1 MPKSNNNLAS
11 ITRQAARPKRWD
23 DPLDPAMSEAT
34 LDMLMATEPFAS
46 MDESAFPAGT
56 PLRGILR
63 ADTAVRDYAAGQ
75 FVLRKG
81 DYGTSAFMV
90 LEGEVEVIL
99 RPEIDPE
106 LLGRAPTFKKSF
118 IERLAQLWSNN
129 PEPESWSKKSLLA
142 SDGPKLSVSKQLG
155 AVYLQDFPQVVS
167 RAKTVALKKGQ
178 LFGEIS
184 ALSRMP
190 RTATVVASTKQTRLL
205 EFSWEGLRDIMRFDP
220 ALKKQIDKIY
230 RENSLK
236 NFLRNHPLFSHL
248 DESGYAQLCDAAQL
262 ESFGE
267 YNWSGAYLRLVKDG
281 DEAISANEPVIA
293 REGEYSNGI
302 YMLSAGFC
310 RVSQRYGNGERTL
323 NYIGA
328 GSVFG
333 YEEMANHWKNP
344 NQELQSRFT
353 LRSLGYAYLIFIP
366 TASVEKYVNRD
377 LLESSLRSS
386 PVPDDLSKHVH
397 QRSVEDGSAPSAS
410 LMEFMVEH
418 RFFNG
423 TKSMVI
429 DMDRCTRCDDCVRAC
444 AATHDGN
451 PRFLRHGPMIDNL
464 MIANA
469 CMHCVDPV
477 CMIGCPT
484 GAIHRTSFGGEV
496 VINPATCIGCG
507 VCAANCPY
515 DSIRMVEV
523 RSYKGEFLVDE
534 EFQPILK
541 ATKCDLCVEQ
551 TSGPACQNACPH
563 DALSRTDLTAGG
575 SAARWRR
582 FYRFLCCCS
591 PTSSWLRCIHA
602 TLT

>member
-1 MPKSNNNLAS
+1 MPRALTMAKSDHHLAS
-11 ITRQAARPKRWD
+11 ISRQASRPKRWD
-23 DPLDPAMSEAT
+23 NPLDPAMSEAT
-34 LDMLMATEPFAS
+34 LDLLMATEPFAS
-46 MDESAFPAGT
+46 MDPSAFPAGT
-56 PLRGILR
+56 PLREILR
-63 ADTAVRDYAAGQ
+63 ADTAVREYAAGEI
-75 FVLRKG
+75 VLRKD
-81 DYGTSAFMV
+81 DYGTSAFLV

-99 RPEIDPE
+99 RPEIDPQ
-106 LLGRAPTFKKSF
+106 LLGRSASIKKSF
-118 IERLAQLWSNN
+118 MARLAQLWNNN
-129 PEPESWSKKSLLA
+129 PEPEGWRKKSPRA
-142 SDGPKLSVSKQLG
+142 SDQPNGSLNKERGS
-155 AVYLQDFPQVVS
+155 VYLQDYPQIVS
-167 RAKTVALKKGQ
+167 GAQTAALKKGQ
-178 LFGEIS
+178 MFGEIS

-190 RTATVVASTKQTRLL
+190 RTATVVASTPQARLL
-205 EFSWEGLRDIMRFDP
+205 EFSWEGLRDIMRHDSE
-220 ALKKQIDKIY
+220 LKKQIDQIY

-248 DESGYAQLCDAAQL
+248 EDSGYEQLCEDAQL
-262 ESFGE
+262 ENFGE
-267 YNWSGAYLRLVKDG
+267 YNWSGSYLRLAKNG
-281 DEAISANEPVIA
+281 EQAIAANEPVIV

-302 YMLSAGFC
+302 YMISAGFC
-310 RVSQRYGNGERTL
+310 RVSQKYGNGERTL

-333 YEEMANHWKNP
+333 YEEIANHWRNP
-344 NQELQSRFT
+344 KQDMHSLHS
-353 LRSLGYAYLIFIP
+353 LRSLGYAHLIFIP
-366 TASVEKYVNRD
+366 TATLEKYANREWQETGPLTRPD
-377 LLESSLRSS
+377 PE
-386 PVPDDLSKHVH
+386 PVLALADIRLDEVGDA
-397 QRSVEDGSAPSAS
+397 RSAS
-410 LMEFMVEH
+410 LMEFMAEH

-444 AATHDGN
+444 ATTHDGN

-507 VCAANCPY
+507 TCAANCPY
-515 DSIRMVEV
+515 DSIRMVEI
-523 RSYKGEFLVDE
+523 RSSKGEFLVDE

-563 DALSRTDLTAGG
+563 DALSRTDLTQV
-575 SAARWRR
+575 
-582 FYRFLCCCS
+582 
-591 PTSSWLRCIHA
+591 TSLTKWLKRK
-602 TLT
+602 

>member
-1 MPKSNNNLAS
+1 MPKALTMAKSDTSPAS
-11 ITRQAARPKRWD
+11 ISRQAPRPKRWD

-34 LDMLMATEPFAS
+34 LESLMATEPFAS
-46 MDESAFPAGT
+46 MDEKSFPAGT

-63 ADTAVRDYAAGQ
+63 ADTAVREYAAGEII
-75 FVLRKG
+75 LRKD
-81 DYGTSAFMV
+81 DYGTSAFLV
-90 LEGEVEVIL
+90 LEGEVEVVL

-106 LLGRAPTFKKSF
+106 LLGRSTRVKKSF
-118 IERLAQLWSNN
+118 MARFAQLWNNN
-129 PEPESWSKKSLLA
+129 PEPEGWRKRSPRA
-142 SDGPKLSVSKQLG
+142 SDNLKGSLNKERGS
-155 AVYLQDFPQVVS
+155 VYLQDYPQIISGAQTAV
-167 RAKTVALKKGQ
+167 LKQGQ
-178 LFGEIS
+178 MFGEIS

-190 RTATVVASTKQTRLL
+190 RTATVVASTPRASLL
-205 EFSWEGLRDIMRFDP
+205 EFSWEGLRDLMRFDP
-220 ALKKQIDKIY
+220 ALKKQIDTIY
-230 RENSLK
+230 RANSLK

-248 DESGYAQLCDAAQL
+248 DEPGYEHLCQDAQL
-262 ESFGE
+262 ENFGE
-267 YNWSGAYLRLVKDG
+267 YNWSGSYLRLAKEG
-281 DEAISANEPVIA
+281 EQAISASEPVIV

-302 YMLSAGFC
+302 YMISAGFC
-310 RVSQRYGNGERTL
+310 RVSQKYGNGERTL

-333 YEEMANHWKNP
+333 YEEIANHWKNP
-344 NQELQSRFT
+344 RQGLQSRYS

-366 TASVEKYVNRD
+366 TPSLEKYANREWSESVSPFDHEPEPIAKAATGPAETDSVPAASV
-377 LLESSLRSS
+377 
-386 PVPDDLSKHVH
+386 
-397 QRSVEDGSAPSAS
+397 
-410 LMEFMVEH
+410 MEFMAEH

-444 AATHDGN
+444 ATTHDGN

-469 CMHCVDPV
+469 CMHCIDPV

-496 VINPATCIGCG
+496 VINPSTCIGCG
-507 VCAANCPY
+507 TCAVNCPY

-523 RSYKGEFLVDE
+523 RSSKGEFLVDE

-563 DALSRTDLTAGG
+563 DALSRTDLTQV
-575 SAARWRR
+575 
-582 FYRFLCCCS
+582 
-591 PTSSWLRCIHA
+591 TSLTKWLKRK
-602 TLT
+602 

>member
-1 MPKSNNNLAS
+1 MATSDTNLAS

-23 DPLDPAMSEAT
+23 NPLDPAMSDAT
-34 LDMLMATEPFAS
+34 LDLLLATEPFAS
-46 MDESAFPAGT
+46 MDQSAFPAST
-56 PLRGILR
+56 PLREILR
-63 ADTAVRDYAAGQ
+63 ADTAVREYVAGEII
-75 FVLRKG
+75 LRKD
-81 DYGTSAFMV
+81 DYGTSAF
-90 LEGEVEVIL
+90 LLLAGEVDVIL
-99 RPEIDPE
+99 RPQIDPQ
-106 LLGRAPTFKKSF
+106 LLGRAPSVKKNF
-118 IERLAQLWSNN
+118 IARLAQLWNNN
-129 PEPESWSKKSLLA
+129 PEPEGWSKKSPRA
-142 SDGPKLSVSKQLG
+142 SDNLKGSINKERGS
-155 AVYLQDFPQVVS
+155 VYLQDYPQIVS
-167 RAKTVALKKGQ
+167 GVQTVALKKGQ
-178 LFGEIS
+178 MFGEIS

-190 RTATVVASTKQTRLL
+190 RTATVVASTAQASLL
-205 EFSWEGLRDIMRFDP
+205 EFSWEGLRDIMRYDA
-220 ALKKQIDKIY
+220 ALKRQIDKIY

-236 NFLRNHPLFSHL
+236 NFLSHHPLFSHL
-248 DESGYAQLCDAAQL
+248 EEAGFVQLCEEAQL
-262 ESFGE
+262 ETFGD
-267 YNWSGAYLRLVKDG
+267 YNWSGAYRRLAMDG
-281 DEAISANEPVIA
+281 DSATFANEPLIA

-302 YMLSAGFC
+302 YMIRAGFC
-310 RVSQRYGNGERTL
+310 RVSQKYGNGERTL

-333 YEEMANHWKNP
+333 YEEIANHWKNP
-344 NQELQSRFT
+344 QHELQSLYT
-353 LRSLGYAYLIFIP
+353 LRSLGYAHLIFIP
-366 TASVEKYVNRD
+366 TASLEKYANRELSETD
-377 LLESSLRSS
+377 FPSS
-386 PVPDDLSKHVH
+386 PVPKSMSEPAGAH
-397 QRSVEDGSAPSAS
+397 SVEAGDAPSAS
-410 LMEFMVEH
+410 LMEFMAEH

-444 AATHDGN
+444 ASTHDGN

-507 VCAANCPY
+507 TCAANCPY

-523 RSYKGEFLVDE
+523 RSSKGEFLVDE

-563 DALSRTDLTAGG
+563 DALSRTDLTHV
-575 SAARWRR
+575 
-582 FYRFLCCCS
+582 
-591 PTSSWLRCIHA
+591 TSLTQWLKRK
-602 TLT
+602 

>member
-1 MPKSNNNLAS
+1 MAKSDSNLAS

-46 MDESAFPAGT
+46 MNVSAFPTGT
-56 PLRGILR
+56 PLREILR
-63 ADTAVRDYAAGQ
+63 ADTAVREYGAGEI
-75 FVLRKG
+75 VLRKN
-81 DYGTSAFMV
+81 DYGTSAFLV
-90 LEGEVEVIL
+90 LDGEVEVVL
-99 RPEIDPE
+99 HPDIDPQ
-106 LLGRAPTFKKSF
+106 LLGRSRSMKKSF
-118 IERLAQLWSNN
+118 MGRIAQLWNNN
-129 PEPESWSKKSLLA
+129 PEPEGW
-142 SDGPKLSVSKQLG
+142 G
-155 AVYLQDFPQVVS
+155 ARSPRAGNNIKGSIIQQSGSVYLQDYPQVVANS
-167 RAKTVALKKGQ
+167 QTATLKAGQ

-190 RTATVVASTKQTRLL
+190 RTATVVGSSAKSRLL
-205 EFSWEGLRDIMRFDP
+205 EFTWEGLRDIMRFDP
-220 ALKKQIDKIY
+220 ALKKQVDKIY

-236 NFLRNHPLFSHL
+236 VFLRHHPLFNHL
-248 DESGYAQLCDAAQL
+248 EESGYEQLCQDAQL

-267 YNWSGAYLRLVKDG
+267 YNWSGSYLRMAKDG
-281 DEAISANEPVIA
+281 EQTISKNEPIIA

-302 YMLSAGFC
+302 YMISAGFC
-310 RVSQRYGNGERTL
+310 RVSQKYGNGERTL

-333 YEEMANHWKNP
+333 YEEIVNHWRNP
-344 NQELQSRFT
+344 EQDLNALYT

-366 TASVEKYVNRD
+366 TASVEKYANRELSETD
-377 LLESSLRSS
+377 FPSSS
-386 PVPDDLSKHVH
+386 VPQSVSDSIRNHEATDD
-397 QRSVEDGSAPSAS
+397 ETPSAS
-410 LMEFMVEH
+410 LMEFMAEH

-444 AATHDGN
+444 ASTHDGN

-484 GAIHRTSFGGEV
+484 GAIHRSSFGGEV
-496 VINPATCIGCG
+496 IINPASCVGCG
-507 VCAANCPY
+507 TCAANCPY
-515 DSIRMVEV
+515 ESIRMVEV
-523 RSYKGEFLVDE
+523 RSSQGEFLVDE

-551 TSGPACQNACPH
+551 KSGPACLNACPH
-563 DALSRTDLTAGG
+563 DALSRTDLTHVT
-575 SAARWRR
+575 SLTRWLKRK
-582 FYRFLCCCS
+582 
-591 PTSSWLRCIHA
+591 
-602 TLT
+602 

>member
-1 MPKSNNNLAS
+1 MAKSDHNLAS
-11 ITRQAARPKRWD
+11 ISRQASRPKRWD
-23 DPLDPAMSEAT
+23 NPLDPAMSEAT
-34 LDMLMATEPFAS
+34 LDLLMATEPFAS
-46 MDESAFPAGT
+46 MDPSAFPAGT
-56 PLRGILR
+56 PLREILR
-63 ADTAVRDYAAGQ
+63 ADTAVREYAAGEI
-75 FVLRKG
+75 VLRKD
-81 DYGTSAFMV
+81 DYGTSAFLV

-99 RPEIDPE
+99 RPEIDPQ
-106 LLGRAPTFKKSF
+106 LLGRSASIKKSF
-118 IERLAQLWSNN
+118 MARLAQLWNNN
-129 PEPESWSKKSLLA
+129 PEPEGWRKKSPRA
-142 SDGPKLSVSKQLG
+142 SDQPNGSLNKERGS
-155 AVYLQDFPQVVS
+155 VYLQDYPQIVS
-167 RAKTVALKKGQ
+167 GAQTAALKKGQ
-178 LFGEIS
+178 MFGEIS

-190 RTATVVASTKQTRLL
+190 RTATVVASTQQARLL
-205 EFSWEGLRDIMRFDP
+205 EFSWEGLRDIMRHDS
-220 ALKKQIDKIY
+220 ALKKQIDQIY

-248 DESGYAQLCDAAQL
+248 EDSGYEQLCEDAQL
-262 ESFGE
+262 ENFGE
-267 YNWSGAYLRLVKDG
+267 YNWSGSYLRLAKNG
-281 DEAISANEPVIA
+281 EQAIAANEPVIV

-302 YMLSAGFC
+302 YMISAGFC
-310 RVSQRYGNGERTL
+310 RVSQKYGNGERTL

-333 YEEMANHWKNP
+333 YEEIANHWRNP
-344 NQELQSRFT
+344 KQDMHSLHS
-353 LRSLGYAYLIFIP
+353 LRSLGYAHLIFIP
-366 TASVEKYVNRD
+366 TATLEKYANREWQETGPLTRPD
-377 LLESSLRSS
+377 PEPVLALADIRS
-386 PVPDDLSKHVH
+386 DEAGD
-397 QRSVEDGSAPSAS
+397 APSAS
-410 LMEFMVEH
+410 LMEFMAEH

-444 AATHDGN
+444 ASTHDGN

-507 VCAANCPY
+507 TCAANCPY
-515 DSIRMVEV
+515 DSIRMVEI
-523 RSYKGEFLVDE
+523 RSSKGEFLVDE

-563 DALSRTDLTAGG
+563 DALSRTDLTQV
-575 SAARWRR
+575 
-582 FYRFLCCCS
+582 
-591 PTSSWLRCIHA
+591 TSLTKWLKRK
-602 TLT
+602 